1 MPTDRIST
9 DALPGGALA
18 PWIRRLRLRTRLS
31 NEELAALGELPF
43 EKRTHDTNR
52 DFVRLGEH
60 VTHACVIV
68 SGLAGRFDQTA
79 SGARQI
85 TALHIPGDAADLHS
99 VPVPLS
105 ANALQALARTE
116 VAHVPHVPLRALVA
130 DYPNIALAFWRD
142 CVVDAAILSKWSLNL
157 GRASA
162 RQRIA
167 HLLCE
172 LSIRYAAIGRDGQRF
187 EFPATQVHIGDATGL
202 TNVHV
207 NRVIRELGEA
217 GLARARGGRVEI
229 LNLAGLAKQGDFD
242 ASYLHLPQS
251 SVTPPSHST

>member
-1 MPTDRIST
+1 MPVDSSLN
-9 DALPGGALA
+9 DAPSVGILA
-18 PWIRRLRLRTRLS
+18 PWIRRLSVRTVLS
-31 NEELAALGELPF
+31 EEELSALAALPF
-43 EKRTHDTNR
+43 VCRVYDTNR
-52 DFVRLGEH
+52 DFVRLGEY
-60 VTHACVIV
+60 VTHACVII

-99 VPVPLS
+99 VPVPKAS
-105 ANALQALARTE
+105 NALQALTRTE
-116 VAHVPHVPLRALVA
+116 VAHVPHTPIRALVA

-142 CVVDAAILSKWSLNL
+142 CVVDAAILSKWALNL

-172 LSIRYAAIGRDGQRF
+172 LSLRYGAIGKGGPRF
-187 EFPATQVHIGDATGL
+187 DFPATQIHIGDATGL

-207 NRVIRELGEA
+207 NRVIRELGED
-217 GLARARGGRVEI
+217 GLARVRGGRVEI

-242 ASYLHLPQS
+242 AAYLHLEEG
-251 SVTPPSHST
+251 

>member
-1 MPTDRIST
+1 MTDNLLST
-9 DALPGGALA
+9 DALAEGALA
-18 PWIRRLRLRTRLS
+18 PWIRRLQLRTELADA
-31 NEELAALGELPF
+31 ELAALASLPF
-43 EKRTHDTNR
+43 ERRVYDTNR
-52 DFVRLGEH
+52 DFVRLGEC
-60 VTHACVIV
+60 VTRACVIV
-68 SGLAGRFDQTA
+68 NGLAGRFDQTA

-99 VPVPLS
+99 VPVPKS
-105 ANALQALARTE
+105 SNALQALTRTE
-116 VAHVPHVPLRALVA
+116 VAHVPHGPLHTLVA

-172 LSIRYAAIGRDGQRF
+172 LSLRYGAIGRDGLRF
-187 EFPATQVHIGDATGL
+187 DFPATQIHIGDATGL

-207 NRVIRELGEA
+207 NRVVRELSEDGM
-217 GLARARGGRVEI
+217 ARVRGGRVEI
-229 LNLAGLAKQGDFD
+229 LNSAALAKEGDFD
-242 ASYLHLPQS
+242 AAYLHLIGQ
-251 SVTPPSHST
+251 